1 MRLLPDAV
9 WWVKADGVDVVSGL
23 GESEWSGDV
32 DLDAGK
38 LKQMHDTYLK
48 RLKSIRCIGLGRRME
63 HSHLQDDLAQLEHDL
78 TDDITFLSSGNP
90 GLTTSFIHGH
100 ALHKDCCSPNMYAHV
115 IMPFVYMYLWFPFVA
130 LSDAN
135 DVYSRKQASGKA
147 TQQALFSL
155 GWKVDELSKLTALG
169 RKLLVRRLSIKERHA
184 SSGCNVV
191 AENIPRKLTDLR
203 SEAISFVEGC
213 TRMRQ
218 TAATHL
224 LVFMIS
230 PESRNKKPYAV
241 PVQCIPYVGMSED
254 TIRGLA
260 NRLISVMTAKG
271 MRVAGEF
278 CSYHNNRYM
287 YMHVCIHV
295 GMVTNGEHNGLRV
308 RGNTR
313 PLHILRVRSEARM
326 KVSRTSVSNLL
337 AMLSPI
343 GE

>member
-1 MRLLPDAV
+1 MLPDAV
-9 WWVKADGVDVVSGL
+9 WCFKADGVDVVAGL
-23 GESEWSGDV
+23 GESVQKEWSGDV

-48 RLKSIRCIGLGRRME
+48 RLKSIRYIGLGRRME
-63 HSHLQDDLAQLEHDL
+63 RSHLQDDLAQLEHDL
-78 TDDITFLSSGNP
+78 TDDLTFLSSGNP

-100 ALHKDCCSPNMYAHV
+100 ALHKDCCSPNICTCDYAFCTQSCITHYLVHV
-115 IMPFVYMYLWFPFVA
+115 YLWFPFVA

-135 DVYSRKQASGKA
+135 DVYSCKQASGKA

-169 RKLLVRRLSIKERHA
+169 RKLLVRCLSIKERHA

-191 AENIPRKLTDLR
+191 AGNIPRKLTDLR

-213 TRMRQ
+213 TRMRR

-230 PESRNKKPYAV
+230 PESRNKKPCAV

-254 TIRGLA
+254 TIRGLT

-278 CSYHNNRYM
+278 CSYHNNRYYM
-287 YMHVCIHV
+287 YMYAY
-295 GMVTNGEHNGLRV
+295 M
-308 RGNTR
+308 
-313 PLHILRVRSEARM
+313 
-326 KVSRTSVSNLL
+326 
-337 AMLSPI
+337 
-343 GE
+343 